1 MKNKITTWIAIIV
14 VVFIL
19 WISLDAFFGLVGD
32 IYHFLDGYI
41 WAFFAGVIAFFM
53 ALWLV
58 ILMFYITLFTVVAI
72 IGFLA
77 MLVEIFTKQSDGR

>member
-1 MKNKITTWIAIIV
+1 MKNNTQIGLAIIV
-14 VVFIL
+14 MVFLL
-19 WISLDAFFGLVGD
+19 WIGLDAFFGLVSD

-41 WAFFAGVIAFFM
+41 WAFFAGVIAFFI

-58 ILMFYITLFTVVAI
+58 ILMFYITLFVVVAV

-77 MLVEIFTKQSDGR
+77 MLAKIFLK